1 MMGKLF
7 LFKRSSWLHFSFNAE
22 LADDNNS
29 LDGQSLHQFLFPHCL
44 PVGGLSQQLEK
55 ESKKCTQLEA
65 QNCDLREELSTMREN
80 HERLEKSKC
89 QLEEEVA
96 KLKHHMET
104 NMVDRSLTEQYKREV
119 EERATQEIRQKL
131 EEVNL
136 FLQLLKVHYLLQ
148 TQAVSQDRLEQI
160 RASHHASLTNQL
172 KHRIRDLECEL
183 DRIKNTQQ
191 DSIFQQESTHAEAE
205 RYKELYLEELK
216 IRRRLGNK
224 LERANE
230 RLAEA
235 NAKLLQ
241 ERCRN
246 KSLFTSSI
254 VSGGLAESPLQYSA
268 ELGHLGNSLTLNRSL
283 SLGGS
288 FLCPTWNALSSRN
301 RVEAYVAKVRE
312 ELHEKVTKELEQGT
326 AEVETGSAGAS
337 AVISTDRSSKNVHVV
352 DQDPLCRA
360 IQEYRDALTQNCLI

>member
-136 FLQLLKVHYLLQ
+136 FLQ